1 MAWRGIFSWWPFKC
15 GSYDSLKDE
24 ICSRAM
30 FRKSGDQIL
39 KVNKMRV
46 NRSFG
51 VSLLVSV
58 SLIGL
63 TACDEPKVDAS
74 VFKSLDQCKN
84 DPMMRSGECEKSFK
98 EARNQHASVAP
109 KYTSQADCQ
118 ADFGEGKCEPAPYR
132 TSTGGSVFMPM
143 MMGYMMGSMLSG
155 RGGMMSQPLYR
166 SSKNPGTFRTADNR
180 NVGSKTGRTSVA
192 RSATSRP
199 SFKSTTMS
207 RGGFGSSGRRF
218 GSAAT

>member
-1 MAWRGIFSWWPFKC
+1 MK
-15 GSYDSLKDE
+15 
-24 ICSRAM
+24 
-30 FRKSGDQIL
+30 FRS
-39 KVNKMRV
+39 
-46 NRSFG
+46 SF
-51 VSLLVSV
+51 SV
-58 SLIGL
+58 SLMVSASLIAL

-74 VFKSLDQCKN
+74 VFKNIEQCKK
-84 DPMMRSGECEKSFK
+84 DPMMRSGECETSFK

-132 TSTGGSVFMPM
+132 TSGGGSVFMPM
-143 MMGYMMGSMLSG
+143 MMGYMMGSMLGG
-155 RGGMMSQPLYR
+155 RRSMMSQPLYR
-166 SSKNPGTFRTADNR
+166 SAKNPGAFRTADNR

-199 SFKSTTMS
+199 SFKSNTIS